1 MTVPVTPTF
10 RVGPAPRPSDTGPV
24 PMWRPVPEL
33 VKVKST
39 SQIWALFVPIRPPP
53 VRLAPVGSPEIVN
66 VPVPNGDAVAEPS
79 AVPKLK
85 ILVFAL
91 PPFAN
96 VRPPENV
103 C

>member
-1 MTVPVTPTF
+1 
-10 RVGPAPRPSDTGPV
+10 
-24 PMWRPVPEL
+24 MWRPVPEL

-53 VRLAPVGSPEIVN
+53 VRLAYLGSPEIVN
-66 VPVPNGDAVAEPS
+66 VPVPMGDAVVEPS
-79 AVPKLK
+79 AVPKLNPP
-85 ILVFAL
+85 LAVAFAY
-91 PPFAN
+91 